1 MISTFFR
8 KTKPINY
15 VVLSAFLVLFFG
27 FYHIYGPS
35 VPVLNENYGLNTL
48 ILIALLVEMLMINEI
63 VRREKVTDFTSFA
76 MLFFVLLLVVFPESM
91 MDKNVVFCNFFLL
104 LASWRMLS
112 VKTIKNVKH
121 KIFDAS
127 FCIGVASLFIN
138 WALIYFV
145 LVFLVINL
153 YDRGNFKNWLV
164 PIIGI
169 FTVGMLTSGVLYLYD
184 GLSFLEDHYRFQF
197 NFLMADYSLFEILK
211 SSIYIFISLVIMVL
225 VFVRLRQKGGGKLL
239 SLRILFFSFILSGLV
254 LLLSIPALN
263 AALLGLFPV
272 SVFMTNYLES
282 VKQNRYK
289 EVALVILMFLPFFIL
304 AVQLSS

>member
-1 MISTFFR
+1 
-8 KTKPINY
+8 
-15 VVLSAFLVLFFG
+15 
-27 FYHIYGPS
+27 
-35 VPVLNENYGLNTL
+35 
-48 ILIALLVEMLMINEI
+48 
-63 VRREKVTDFTSFA
+63 
-76 MLFFVLLLVVFPESM
+76 
-91 MDKNVVFCNFFLL
+91 
-104 LASWRMLS
+104 
-112 VKTIKNVKH
+112 
-121 KIFDAS
+121 
-127 FCIGVASLFIN
+127 
-138 WALIYFV
+138 
-145 LVFLVINL
+145 
-153 YDRGNFKNWLV
+153 
-164 PIIGI
+164 
-169 FTVGMLTSGVLYLYD
+169 MLTSGVLYLYD

>member
-1 MISTFFR
+1 MISTFFS

-254 LLLSIPALN
+254 LLLSIPSLN

-289 EVALVILMFLPFFIL
+289 ELALVILMFLPFFIL